1 MTDIC
6 ETLWSMP
13 SSVFS
18 VAVSV
23 AAQSCIGLPVYSLL
37 Q

>member
-23 AAQSCIGLPVYSLL
+23 AAQSCIGRSVYCVL

>member
-1 MTDIC
+1 MAYFC
-6 ETLWSMP
+6 GTLWSMA
-13 SSVFS
+13 SSVSS

-23 AAQSCIGLPVYSLL
+23 AAQSCIGLSVYSVL

>member
-1 MTDIC
+1 MADIC
-6 ETLWSMP
+6 GTLWSMS
-13 SSVFS
+13 SSVFN

-23 AAQSCIGLPVYSLL
+23 AAQSCIGLSVYSVL